1 MILRHDL
8 TRSVRVAASE
18 RPPISAVKQ
27 LTDAALHTEKQ
38 TIIWATRIVD
48 AIGVDDAGIDET
60 AELEQVMPVPAVAGE
75 TGGVEAKH
83 GADLASAE
91 PGDELLEA
99 RARYSP
105 TGGSAEVVI
114 DDLDIAETPTASFV
128 NKVALA
134 ALALE
139 IDLYLGLCGLTHIH
153 DRFAAQNCWRQ
164 GISVRHR

>member
-48 AIGVDDAGIDET
+48 AIEVDDAGIDET

-91 PGDELLEA
+91 PGDEPLEA
-99 RARYSP
+99 RARYGP

-114 DDLDIAETPTASFV
+114 DELDIAETPTASFCV
-128 NKVALA
+128 
-134 ALALE
+134 
-139 IDLYLGLCGLTHIH
+139 D
-153 DRFAAQNCWRQ
+153 
-164 GISVRHR
+164 